1 MKNLI
6 GRDTKVWCKEGL
18 RTALPT
24 KRGSWCHSAFRG
36 LYRLMGKDQPHSF
49 LCQLLCFA
57 RKNVLKCI
65 QLNVKVAT

>member
-6 GRDTKVWCKEGL
+6 GRENLIGRDTNVWCKEGL

-36 LYRLMGKDQPHSF
+36 L
-49 LCQLLCFA
+49 
-57 RKNVLKCI
+57 KNVLKCI

>member
-36 LYRLMGKDQPHSF
+36 L
-49 LCQLLCFA
+49 
-57 RKNVLKCI
+57 KNVLKCI